1 MVFIKRSIL
10 VVLCVVFAFGC
21 AVKQVEQPLSKEY
34 FQEVKEVLASTNVD
48 FNPIKEISI
57 VLEDKDKEL
66 AEKDKT
72 IDMLNDEID
81 ALSKQLEET
90 LGKNDKVQEQLEVA
104 LSIAQINAA
113 FRLPDSVNFAGK
125 WLDLSRPRVRD
136 KFQKIFNNELKYAH
150 KYIPRSGYYFPLFE
164 KVFKEKGVPDDIK
177 YLAVAE
183 SCLNPIAHS
192 WAGADGIW
200 QFMPATG
207 RMYKLKI
214 NSYVDQR
221 RDILLSTNAAADYLL
236 QSYKL
241 LQKYDCND
249 WLLAACSYN
258 AGVGN
263 VIRDIKRQGSTDF
276 EELIMK
282 TDETNQYVWRAIAI
296 KLIFENQEEL
306 FNEKFVLQQSIF
318 DKMKM
323 VEVNLKGYH
332 TLNQWAIAQGT
343 NVRDI
348 WLDNYW
354 IKMYK
359 MRRSRYSKV
368 NNVIL
373 PPGSY
378 TILVKKS
385 AQPNIEL
392 VAAAEKKLMSKGNM
406 LVTYRVRKGD
416 NLGSIAVKYRTSVAA
431 IKAINNISGTMI
443 RVGQKLKIQ
452 VGQRYVAAKGNY
464 YRVRSGDSLLKIAK
478 KFRTYVSTLKRLN
491 GLKSD
496 NIQVGQLLRVRS

>member
-1 MVFIKRSIL
+1 MAFFKRSFLVIL
-10 VVLCVVFAFGC
+10 GIISLFGC
-21 AVKQVEQPLSKEY
+21 AVQQVEQPLSKEY
-34 FQEVKEVLASTNVD
+34 FQEIEEVLATTNVN
-48 FNPIKEISI
+48 FEPIREISV
-57 VLEDKDKEL
+57 VLDEKDKEL
-66 AEKDKT
+66 VEKDRT
-72 IDMLNDEID
+72 IEMLNDEID
-81 ALSKQLEET
+81 ALSKQLEES
-90 LGKNDKVQEQLEVA
+90 LGKNDKVQEQLELA
-104 LSIAQINAA
+104 LSIAQINTG
-113 FRLPDSVNFAGK
+113 FSLPDRVKFAGD
-125 WLDLSRPRVRD
+125 WIDISRPRIRD
-136 KFQKIFNNELKYAH
+136 KFQKIFNNELKFAH

-164 KVFKEKGVPDDIK
+164 QVFREKGVPEDIK

-207 RMYKLKI
+207 RMYKLQI

-221 RDILLSTNAAADYLL
+221 RDIFLSTNAAADYLL

-249 WLLAACSYN
+249 WLLTACSYN

-263 VIRDIKRQGSTDF
+263 VIKDIKRQGSTDF

-282 TDETNQYVWRAIAI
+282 NDETNQYVWRAIAI
-296 KLIFENQEEL
+296 KLIFENQEDLFGKKFEL
-306 FNEKFVLQQSIF
+306 QESIF

-323 VEVNLKGYH
+323 VEVHLKGYH
-332 TLNQWAIAQGT
+332 TLNEWAIAQGT
-343 NVRDI
+343 NIRDI

-373 PPGSY
+373 PPGDY
-378 TILVKKS
+378 TILVEKS
-385 AQPNIEL
+385 AQPNMAL
-392 VAAAEKKLMSKGNM
+392 VAAAEKKLLSKGNM
-406 LVTYRVRKGD
+406 LITYRVQKGD
-416 NLGSIAVKYRTSVAA
+416 NLGSIASKYRTSVAA

-443 RVGQKLKIQ
+443 RIGQKLKIQ
-452 VGQRYVAAKGNY
+452 VGQRYVATKGNY
-464 YRVRSGDSLLKIAK
+464 YRVQSGDSLLKIAK

-491 GLKSD
+491 GLQSD
-496 NIQVGQLLRVRS
+496 KIQVGQLLRVRS